1 MRKDATI
8 GVFAKE
14 DEKGILKLLAQA
26 GLPTEDLTRDKLKNF
41 LVAKPE
47 ESSLIG
53 AIGVE
58 LYGDLGLLRS
68 LIVHPSHRGKGIGKC
83 LTHELESLAKWKGIK
98 RLYLLTTTAADFFTQ
113 VGYRMIQ
120 RARVPG
126 SIAGTEEFRNI
137 CPVSAVSL
145 FKDLVPAEASHPA
158 GCSGRVM
165 RRD

>member
-8 GVFAKE
+8 GVFAIE
-14 DEKGILKLLAQA
+14 DEKEILRLLAQA
-26 GLPTEDLTRDKLKNF
+26 GLPTEDLTLDKLKNF

-58 LYGDLGLLRS
+58 LYGDVGLLRS
-68 LIVHPSHRGKGIGKC
+68 LVVHPSHRGKGIGKS
-83 LTHELESLAKWKGIK
+83 LTHELESLAKQKGVK
-98 RLYLLTTTAADFFTQ
+98 TLYLLTTTAADFFTH

-137 CPVSAVSL
+137 CPVSAVCL

>member
-1 MRKDATI
+1 MD
-8 GVFAKE
+8 E
-14 DEKGILKLLAQA
+14 DIIIEIFTKADGIKIPKLLSQA
-26 GLPTEDLTRDKLKNF
+26 GLPTKDLTLDKLKTF
-41 LVAKPE
+41 LVARQE
-47 ESSLIG
+47 EGSLIG

-58 LYGDLGLLRS
+58 LYGDVGLLRS
-68 LIVHPSHRGKGIGKC
+68 LVVHPSHRGKGIGKS
-83 LTHELESLAKWKGIK
+83 LTHELESLAKQKGVK
-98 RLYLLTTTAADFFTQ
+98 TLYLLTTTTADFFTHL
-113 VGYRMIQ
+113 GYRMIQ

-137 CPVSAVSL
+137 CPVSAVCL